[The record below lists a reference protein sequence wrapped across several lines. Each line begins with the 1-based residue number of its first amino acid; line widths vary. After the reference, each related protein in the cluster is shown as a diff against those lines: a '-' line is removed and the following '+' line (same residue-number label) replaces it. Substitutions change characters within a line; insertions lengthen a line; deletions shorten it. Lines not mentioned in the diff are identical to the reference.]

1 MEQEARICCF
11 TGHRRIEPE
20 RMKRLYEELSRT
32 LDVLLSQGVYH
43 FRTGGALGFDTLAA
57 LAILDRKPAYPQ
69 LRLELCLPCRD
80 QARRW
85 GDEDRAIY
93 EGILARADSVVC
105 LREHYSAGC
114 MHERNRYMVDGSRYC
129 IAYCTSETGGTAYT
143 VRYATQ
149 KGVTVLN
156 LANRF

>member
-69 LRLELCLPCRD
+69 LHLELCLPCRD
-80 QARRW
+80 QADRW
-85 GDEDRAIY
+85 NNHQKSFYHHVLE
-93 EGILARADSVVC
+93 EADSVTYVSQV
-105 LREHYSAGC
+105 YTPYC
-114 MHERNRYMVDGSRYC
+114 MFARNRRLVDGADIC
-129 IAYCTSETGGTAYT
+129 VAYLKHSEGGTAYT
-143 VRYATQ
+143 VNYANQ
-149 KGVTVLN
+149 KKVEVIN
-156 LANRF
+156 IA